1 MLKRILFTVFSIFLI
16 ALCHSVSAAGEPLMV
31 IGGRPVSVEEFNYI
45 YKKNNINNSAN
56 YSRQSL
62 EEYLQLFIN
71 YKLKVRQAE
80 DMGMDTLNDLVSEYK
95 GYEQQLYE
103 SYITKTI
110 IDPLVKQEYER
121 SKFDVGV
128 SHIYISKNTPEAD
141 KKIREIYAQ
150 LKKGI
155 AFEKLAEEFSEDQNS
170 AAQGGKIG
178 YFTAL
183 QIGYPQLEDAV
194 YNTPVGQ
201 YSAPVETAIGYHIIK
216 VFDKRPAR
224 GRIKVAIIKRNLT
237 EDPEQQAKT
246 AALVDSLYKLAIS
259 GADFGDLA
267 TRFSEDQLTNLRAG
281 EMDWFGIN
289 QYTQIFEDAAFALKK
304 DGEISQPV
312 KTSSAY
318 YIIKR
323 LMKVSEQPF
332 SDAEPVLKTKVL
344 KSRMYNE
351 AINKLIAETKSKY
364 GYRDYPEALAAFK
377 SRMDTYVNKYPFK
390 YSEVENPDTLLVI
403 DGKIMNANDFG
414 RVMNTVA
421 NKVIGK
427 SGQERTDAIFEE
439 TLKQVVL
446 EAHKNNLPKEN
457 AEYRALLDEYRNGV
471 LIFELTRDKV
481 WNKAVMDSVGL
492 KAFFESNRDKYLWKD
507 RLLVRKYIVK
517 DEAEFQKLKVLI
529 KDNPELSVSD
539 YGKMLEQNELQVSD
553 VQEITLEK
561 GVSEEAA
568 QLSWEKGAVQ
578 LINKNNQLAAYHVLD
593 VLPAGRK
600 EYSECKGYVIADFQE
615 FLEKKW
621 MADLRSQYPVEV
633 NKAVFEKLVKK

>member
-1 MLKRILFTVFSIFLI
+1 
-16 ALCHSVSAAGEPLMV
+16 MV

-45 YKKNNINNSAN
+45 YKKNNINNAAN

-71 YKLKVRQAE
+71 YKLKVLQAE
-80 DMGMDTLNDLVSEYK
+80 ELGMDTLNELVAEYK

-110 IDPLVKQEYER
+110 IDPLVEQEYAR
-121 SKFDVGV
+121 SKFDMGV
-128 SHIYISKNTPEAD
+128 SHIFISKKTPEAE
-141 KKIREIYAQ
+141 KKIKEVHAQ
-150 LKKGI
+150 LKKGV
-155 AFEKLAEEFSEDQNS
+155 AFEKLAAEFSEDQNS
-170 AAQGGKIG
+170 APQGGKIG

-201 YSAPVETAIGYHIIK
+201 FSAPVETAIGYHVVK

-224 GRIKVAIIKRNLT
+224 GRIKVAIIKRNLK
-237 EDPEQQAKT
+237 EDDAEQQAKT

-289 QYTQIFEDAAFALKK
+289 QYTKLFEDAAFALKK
-304 DGEISQPV
+304 DGEISKPV
-312 KTSSAY
+312 KTPTAY

-323 LMKVSEQPF
+323 MMITLEQPYTE
-332 SDAEPVLKTKVL
+332 AEPVLRTKIL
-344 KSRMYNE
+344 KSRMYTE
-351 AINKLIAETKSKY
+351 AINKLMSDVKSRF
-364 GYRDYPEALAAFK
+364 GYKDYPQALEAFK
-377 SRMDTYVNKYPFK
+377 VRMDTYVNKFPFK
-390 YSEVENPDTLLVI
+390 YSEEENPETLLEI
-403 DGKIMNANDFG
+403 DGKKISANDFG
-414 RVMNTVA
+414 RIMNTVA

-439 TLKQVVL
+439 TMKQVVL
-446 EAHKNNLPKEN
+446 DAHKNNLPKEN
-457 AEYRALLDEYRNGV
+457 PEYKALLDEYRNGV
-471 LIFELTRDKV
+471 LIFELTREKV
-481 WNKAVMDSVGL
+481 WNKAVMDSSGL
-492 KAFFESNRDKYLWKD
+492 FAFFESRRDEYLWKE
-507 RLLVRKYIVK
+507 RLLVRKYVVK
-517 DEAEFQKLKVLI
+517 DEAGFQTIKVLI
-529 KDNPELSVSD
+529 KDNPQLSMSD
-539 YGKMLEQNELQVSD
+539 YGKLLEQNELKVSD
-553 VQEITLEK
+553 VQELTLEK
-561 GVSEEAA
+561 GVAEEAA
-568 QLSWEKGAVQ
+568 ELSWEKGAVQ
-578 LINKNNQLAAYHVLD
+578 LINKNNQLAAYHVLE

-615 FLEKKW
+615 YLEKNW
-621 MADLRSQYPVEV
+621 MAELRSQYPVEF

>member
-1 MLKRILFTVFSIFLI
+1 MLKRILLTVFTTLLFLFNQ
-16 ALCHSVSAAGEPLMV
+16 SVSASGEPLMV

-103 SYITKTI
+103 SHINKTI
-110 IDPLVKQEYER
+110 VDPLVQQEYAR
-121 SKFDVGV
+121 SKFDIGV
-128 SHIYISKNTPEAD
+128 SHIFISKNTPEAE
-141 KKIREIYAQ
+141 KKIKEVHAQ
-150 LKKGI
+150 LKKGLP
-155 AFEKLAEEFSEDQNS
+155 FEKLAAEFSEDQNS

-201 YSAPVETAIGYHIIK
+201 YSSPVETAIGYHIIK

-224 GRIKVAIIKRNLT
+224 GRIKVAIIKRSLT
-237 EDPEQQAKT
+237 EDPDQQAKT

-289 QYTQIFEDAAFALKK
+289 QYTQVFEDAAFALKK
-304 DGEISQPV
+304 DGEISKPV
-312 KTSSAY
+312 KTPSAY

-323 LMKVSEQPF
+323 LMITLEQPLTE
-332 SDAEPVLKTKVL
+332 AEPVLKTKIL
-344 KSRMYNE
+344 KSRMYSE
-351 AINKLIAETKSKY
+351 AMNKLMSEVKTKY
-364 GYRDYPEALAAFK
+364 GYKEYPEGLEAFK
-377 SRMDTYVNKYPFK
+377 IRMDTYVNKFPFK
-390 YSEVENPDTLLVI
+390 YSEEEKPGTLLEI
-403 DGKIMNANDFG
+403 DGKKISANDFG

-439 TLKQVVL
+439 TLKQVIL
-446 EAHKNNLPKEN
+446 DAHKNNLPKEN
-457 AEYRALLDEYRNGV
+457 AEYKALLEEYRNGV

-481 WNKAVMDSVGL
+481 WNKAVMDSAGL
-492 KAFFESNRDKYLWKD
+492 AGFFESHRDKYLWKE
-507 RLLVRKYIVK
+507 RLLVRKYNVR
-517 DEAEFQKLKVLI
+517 DEAGFQKLKVLI
-529 KDNPELSVSD
+529 KDNPELSIND
-539 YGKMLEQNELQVSD
+539 YGKLLEQNELQVSD
-553 VQEITLEK
+553 VQELTLEK
-561 GVSEEAA
+561 GIAEEAA
-568 QLSWEKGAVQ
+568 QLNWEKGSVQ
-578 LINKNNQLAAYHVLD
+578 LIKKNNQLSAYHVLD

-615 FLEKKW
+615 FLEKNW
-621 MADLRSQYPVEV
+621 MTELRNKYPVEV
-633 NKAVFEKLVKK
+633 NKAVFEKLVMK